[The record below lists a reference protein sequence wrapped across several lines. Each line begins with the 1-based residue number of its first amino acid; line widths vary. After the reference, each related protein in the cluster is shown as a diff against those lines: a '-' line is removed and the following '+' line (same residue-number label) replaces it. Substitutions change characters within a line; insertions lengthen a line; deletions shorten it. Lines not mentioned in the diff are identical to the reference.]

1 MSAPGNCP
9 VCGRYKGLHE
19 LRDRDNGFIICKVC
33 SQCRVGI
40 LRDAQELRRRSM
52 VIAYGL
58 ALDPAGGLVRLDHH
72 DYHISRKP
80 RVQQWGDYPDEP
92 EVERPEPKVVTETEE
107 ERRARRQAELDK
119 LYPKEVEA
127 CWDSLAEDRRRM

>member
-1 MSAPGNCP
+1 MRGETCP
-9 VCGRYKGLHE
+9 VCGRCKGLHE
-19 LRDRDNGFIICKVC
+19 LRDRDNGFLICKVC
-33 SQCRVGI
+33 WQCRTGI
-40 LRDAQELRRRSM
+40 LRDAKELRRRSM

-72 DYHISRKP
+72 DYHISRSE

-92 EVERPEPKVVTETEE
+92 AVEQPPQNVEPETEE
-107 ERRARRQAELDK
+107 QRLARRKEELEK